1 MVTCVQAYSHTL
13 LHTENVNEP
22 EEGVSLKVYLV
33 VEGTDV
39 QGCVSR
45 GILGT
50 HVGPI
55 EQQVLQVLH
64 VSKAAGL
71 RRREEL
77 KHPRQRG
84 PQPGPSPGPLL
95 T

>member
-1 MVTCVQAYSHTL
+1 M
-13 LHTENVNEP
+13 
-22 EEGVSLKVYLV
+22 VYLV

-50 HVGPI
+50 HVGPV
-55 EQQVLQVLH
+55 EQQMLQVLNMP
-64 VSKAAGL
+64 KAAGL
-71 RRREEL
+71 RRREVL
-77 KHPRQRG
+77 KHPRRR
-84 PQPGPSPGPLL
+84 PGSPAYSLDP

>member
-1 MVTCVQAYSHTL
+1 M
-13 LHTENVNEP
+13 
-22 EEGVSLKVYLV
+22 VYLV

-55 EQQVLQVLH
+55 EQQVLQVLYM
-64 VSKAAGL
+64 SKAAGL
-71 RRREEL
+71 RRREVL
-77 KHPRQRG
+77 KQPRQR
-84 PQPGPSPGPLL
+84 PASPAYSPDP

>member
-1 MVTCVQAYSHTL
+1 M
-13 LHTENVNEP
+13 
-22 EEGVSLKVYLV
+22 VYLV
-33 VEGTDV
+33 IEGTDM

-55 EQQVLQVLH
+55 EQQVLQVLYM
-64 VSKAAGL
+64 SKAAGL
-71 RRREEL
+71 RRREVL
-77 KHPRQRG
+77 KQPRQR
-84 PQPGPSPGPLL
+84 PASPAYSLDP

>member
-1 MVTCVQAYSHTL
+1 M
-13 LHTENVNEP
+13 
-22 EEGVSLKVYLV
+22 VYLV

-55 EQQVLQVLH
+55 EQQVLQVLYM
-64 VSKAAGL
+64 SKAAGL
-71 RRREEL
+71 RRREVL
-77 KHPRQRG
+77 KQPRQR
-84 PQPGPSPGPLL
+84 PASPA
-95 T
+95 

>member
-1 MVTCVQAYSHTL
+1 MNL
-13 LHTENVNEP
+13 K
-22 EEGVSLKVYLV
+22 GVSLKVYLV

-64 VSKAAGL
+64 VPKAAGL
-71 RRREEL
+71 RRREVL
-77 KHPRQRG
+77 KHPRQR
-84 PQPGPSPGPLL
+84 PTAWTQPRPPLL

>member
-1 MVTCVQAYSHTL
+1 MEMNLKRGVT
-13 LHTENVNEP
+13 
-22 EEGVSLKVYLV
+22 LKVYLV

-39 QGCVSR
+39 QGCVAR

-55 EQQVLQVLH
+55 EQQVLQMLH
-64 VSKAAGL
+64 VPKAAGL
-71 RRREEL
+71 RRRREVL
-77 KHPRQRG
+77 KHPGQR
-84 PQPGPSPGPLL
+84 PTAWTPRPGPLL